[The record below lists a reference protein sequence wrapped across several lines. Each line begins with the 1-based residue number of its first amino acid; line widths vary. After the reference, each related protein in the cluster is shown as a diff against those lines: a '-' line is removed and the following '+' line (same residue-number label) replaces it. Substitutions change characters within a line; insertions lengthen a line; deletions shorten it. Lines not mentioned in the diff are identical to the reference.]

1 MLKGQRFSSLDIART
16 KAIEI
21 ANELECNVPIYYDEP
36 YYYHWG
42 GETLIEWVK
51 PNIEDCDGY

>member
-1 MLKGQRFSSLDIART
+1 MLKGQRFSSLDTART

-21 ANELECNVPIYYDEP
+21 ANSLECNVSIYYDEP

-42 GETLIEWVK
+42 GETLVEWVK